1 MQSKSRL
8 PRRTW
13 VGGDTVEAIYDFV
26 PEAKNELLLKAD
38 QHYTVLKKESST
50 GWTFVKNSYGEKGL
64 VPSTYVAL
72 VT

>member
-1 MQSKSRL
+1 MFDLSNLR
-8 PRRTW
+8 PA
-13 VGGDTVEAIYDFV
+13 VAGGEDYFIV
-26 PEAKNELLLKAD
+26 LS
-38 QHYTVLKKESST
+38 LKKESST